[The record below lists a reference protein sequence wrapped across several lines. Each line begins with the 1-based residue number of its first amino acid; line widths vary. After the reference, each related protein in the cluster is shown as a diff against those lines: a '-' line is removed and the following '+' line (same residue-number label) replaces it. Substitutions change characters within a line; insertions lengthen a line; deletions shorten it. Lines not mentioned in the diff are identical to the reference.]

1 MIDPANQATA
11 NTSAN
16 LNQFDDDV
24 IVSSS
29 DERLSQEKID
39 ARMRL
44 LAMPPEEAQKLANQT
59 LQPQLWRFDPSTH
72 FWDESIPTHYG
83 EDSDSD

>member
-1 MIDPANQATA
+1 MIEPANKATA
-11 NTSAN
+11 NTSTN

-44 LAMPPEEAQKLANQT
+44 LAMSPEEAQKLANQT
-59 LQPQLWRFDPSTH
+59 LQPRLWRFDPRTH
-72 FWDESIPTHYG
+72 VWDESIPTHYG